1 MSIGNPHVSL
11 QELGLPL
18 IQADDLSL
26 SGNKAP
32 VHVVNIPRL
41 LGQSIVTTLL
51 FLIIIIWFTLAL
63 NASTREQVDSDYF
76 LLQFAVYF
84 SIIAI
89 FVIIFLILLL
99 LS

>member
-1 MSIGNPHVSL
+1 MSVGTPHVSL

-26 SGNKAP
+26 SGNKSP
-32 VHVVNIPRL
+32 THVVNIPRL

-51 FLIIIIWFTLAL
+51 FLIIIVWFTLAL
-63 NASTREQVDSDYF
+63 NASTREQLDSDYF

-99 LS
+99 L